1 MLKMFWGIFAM
12 CRHSDRRLDVFEQR
26 MEIVHR
32 NQEIIHSHWNEP
44 LQEFP
49 DVPIFPPVP
58 DPYASLIPAE
68 LAAFGIGPSCAPA
81 RYDDDHDEEA
91 DDDDEV
97 TKDNE

>member
-1 MLKMFWGIFAM
+1 MLKMFWGIFAL

-68 LAAFGIGPSCAPA
+68 LLPLALVPLVLLLGMTMIVMRKPMTTM
-81 RYDDDHDEEA
+81 R
-91 DDDDEV
+91 
-97 TKDNE
+97 